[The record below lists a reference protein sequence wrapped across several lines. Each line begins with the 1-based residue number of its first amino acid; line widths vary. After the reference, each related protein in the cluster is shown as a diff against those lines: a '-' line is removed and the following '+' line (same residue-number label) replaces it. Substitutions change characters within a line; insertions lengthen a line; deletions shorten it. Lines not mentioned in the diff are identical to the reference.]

1 MTREG
6 FISVVQARGGGDT
19 LVVRAR
25 DKEALIRLHRTCGLG
40 ADGGIVEGGG
50 SDYPFRVLVGRDEF
64 GSALTRMVDSIDYQ
78 NVKEA
83 VRRSRGAKYHD
94 ILARCW
100 AVLLD
105 LEGPR
110 GCRGVL
116 MGEADRADV
125 PVRARGDAGGL
136 QQPQR
141 LHGLLRARSRGS
153 TGRRCGIYSHGPGE
167 ALNGV
172 AY

>member
-25 DKEALIRLHRTCGLG
+25 DKEALIRLHRMCGLG

-78 NVKEA
+78 NAKEA

-105 LEGPR
+105 LEGAAR
-110 GCRGVL
+110 VQG
-116 MGEADRADV
+116 RA
-125 PVRARGDAGGL
+125 PVGARYPQRARAA
-136 QQPQR
+136 
-141 LHGLLRARSRGS
+141 ARPGRFDPALTSGS
-153 TGRRCGIYSHGPGE
+153 
-167 ALNGV
+167 
-172 AY
+172 